1 MLQSWSLSC
10 ALLQEMWAEQDPPGE
25 GSPAL
30 EAHQEEEGAVLWS
43 SPQNHGLSVCPAHP
57 SAPQTPGATATVN
70 QAAGQWAAGP
80 GQWAGLDLL

>member
-1 MLQSWSLSC
+1 MFL
-10 ALLQEMWAEQDPPGE
+10 
-25 GSPAL
+25 
-30 EAHQEEEGAVLWS
+30 S
-43 SPQNHGLSVCPAHP
+43 SPQTMVCHSVCPTHP